1 MSLKSGSAFGG
12 PPAPVSPPLFEMR
25 RSGLTPSQSQGTS
38 RGYFRLFLLFSFLLF
53 EYWSSI
59 RSGDPRMAPLKRL
72 RSHPPMLDPYM
83 STNCSAS
90 RGFAFARAPLPRAD
104 GSPRVLIWMLD
115 DRVLSSTFPPPT
127 DYVSVAVMHNYQYAK
142 SKGYDFVLFRPLRKS
157 KRLDSAGAVIDETN
171 LLAKAFNKDEKR
183 GINQLGCFN
192 SKVGR
197 WRASTWCKV
206 LAQWALTSEDPLDAT
221 LARWDFMVFLDS
233 DAVVADPAL
242 DVEDAFINSRNGS
255 GHIGGKSTYGLT
267 SGGGGAEAVFG
278 TPAGPTLFLLSDR
291 QIQYNENAWNLAN
304 LGFFVAR
311 DTPQL
316 RPLVKTWWEAEPGDD
331 SERFDVEPFHEQEI
345 FWRMQEW
352 PLYSN
357 AMRRSVRVWDAPWAP
372 LVENAKGNFQ
382 NTGGWLQ
389 HVNSEEDGASF
400 GQARNNFFTRILDE
414 MAANPTWRING
425 TTWEPAVKEFLA
437 GCHMMPIDFDSLDLG
452 IRGYRKG
459 IEDLSIVELWSP
471 LPPPAASFPSPL
483 PLPYKLTKK
492 WNRNHLEDVPE

>member
-1 MSLKSGSAFGG
+1 MTTIYTNSRGRSPFFRGVTSTSDLSVLNHFLMSLKSGSAFGG

-267 SGGGGAEAVFG
+267 SGGGGGRKQFLAHPLARLSSFFQTDKFSTMRMRGTLRTSASSLRGTRRSSALSSRRGGKRNPVTTANALTLNLFMSRRFFG
-278 TPAGPTLFLLSDR
+278 ACRNGPCIRMPCGAACAYGTRRGRPSLKTP
-291 QIQYNENAWNLAN
+291 
-304 LGFFVAR
+304 
-311 DTPQL
+311 
-316 RPLVKTWWEAEPGDD
+316 K
-331 SERFDVEPFHEQEI
+331 EI
-345 FWRMQEW
+345 FKTQGVGSSM
-352 PLYSN
+352 
-357 AMRRSVRVWDAPWAP
+357 
-372 LVENAKGNFQ
+372 
-382 NTGGWLQ
+382 
-389 HVNSEEDGASF
+389 
-400 GQARNNFFTRILDE
+400 
-414 MAANPTWRING
+414 
-425 TTWEPAVKEFLA
+425 
-437 GCHMMPIDFDSLDLG
+437 
-452 IRGYRKG
+452 
-459 IEDLSIVELWSP
+459 
-471 LPPPAASFPSPL
+471 
-483 PLPYKLTKK
+483 
-492 WNRNHLEDVPE
+492 